1 MLIIVDRAII
11 RKNIQKILAF
21 FEEMLYNKID

>member
-11 RKNIQKILAF
+11 RKNIQKTLAF